1 MARLAPELLE
11 RSHYR
16 YWISD
21 QVRFAD
27 LDALGHVNNLAV
39 GVYFENVRVALY
51 TQLFPDWPRLKQVFV
66 LAHLEIDY
74 LHELHYPAAL
84 DVGLRLQGFGE
95 TSMRMVAAVFRQN
108 TPAAISQSVS
118 VYIDDTTRRPV
129 PIPPDLKQKVTDAA

>member
-1 MARLAPELLE
+1 
-11 RSHYR
+11 
-16 YWISD
+16 
-21 QVRFAD
+21 
-27 LDALGHVNNLAV
+27 
-39 GVYFENVRVALY
+39 RVALY